1 MCLVVMIRSI
11 LVVAIY
17 VTVGVL
23 AVTWRTRVLFAA
35 AGHCHAC

>member
-1 MCLVVMIRSI
+1 MCLVVMIQSI
-11 LVVAIY
+11 LVVAIH

-23 AVTWRTRVLFAA
+23 AVTWHTRVLFVA